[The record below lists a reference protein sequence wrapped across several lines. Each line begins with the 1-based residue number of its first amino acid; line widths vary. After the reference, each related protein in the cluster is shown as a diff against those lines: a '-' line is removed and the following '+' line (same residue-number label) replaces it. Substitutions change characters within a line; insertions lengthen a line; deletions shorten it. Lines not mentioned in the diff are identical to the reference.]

1 MGSLW
6 DEAGWAC
13 AAIVTPIDGAGR
25 IDVDRLGRFG
35 QYLMGA
41 GLNGL
46 VLFGTMGEGP
56 AFPAAERLETAAAL
70 VDRHGFEPGRL
81 VLGIGSCAPAETA
94 WLARRA
100 GELRLAAVLATPPF
114 FFRDVEQEGVYRF
127 YATLAEAAG
136 RGGAPLL
143 LYHIPQVTGVPLS
156 IDTVAR
162 LVEGHPEV
170 VRGIKDSGA
179 NLPDTRALLERLDG
193 RGAVLV
199 GAEQHVAEAMA
210 LGGRGTVCGMANLI
224 PGAMARLVAGDRDA
238 ASAAVESLGQAFEG
252 LPVIPAVKAAVAE
265 LLGDPAWRACVPP
278 LLPATDEQAA
288 ALVRHADP

>member
-1 MGSLW
+1 MGGLW

-13 AAIVTPIDGAGR
+13 AAMVTPIDGAGR

-35 QYLMGA
+35 QRLTGA

-56 AFPAAERLETAAAL
+56 AFPAAERLEATAAL
-70 VDRHGFEPGRL
+70 IDRHGFEPGRL
-81 VLGIGSCAPAETA
+81 VLGIGSCAPAEIA

-114 FFRDVEQEGVYRF
+114 FFRDVQQEGVYRF
-127 YATLAEAAG
+127 YATLADAAG

-143 LYHIPQVTGVPLS
+143 LYHIPQVAGVPLS
-156 IDTVAR
+156 ADTVAR

-179 NLPDTRALLERLDG
+179 DLAYTRALLERLDG

-199 GAEQHVAEAMA
+199 GAEQHIAEAMT
-210 LGGRGTVCGMANLI
+210 LGARGTVCGMANLI
-224 PGAMARLVAGDRDA
+224 PATTARLDAGDPE
-238 ASAAVESLGQAFEG
+238 ASA
-252 LPVIPAVKAAVAE
+252 P
-265 LLGDPAWRACVPP
+265 
-278 LLPATDEQAA
+278 AA
-288 ALVRHADP
+288 A

>member
-1 MGSLW
+1 MGGLW

-13 AAIVTPIDGAGR
+13 AAMVTPIDASGR
-25 IDVDRLGRFG
+25 IDADRLARFG
-35 QYLMGA
+35 QRLMGA

-56 AFPAAERLETAAAL
+56 AFPAAERLDAAAAL
-70 VDRHGFEPGRL
+70 IDRHGFEPGRL

-100 GELRLAAVLATPPF
+100 GELGIAAVLATPPF
-114 FFRDVEQEGVYRF
+114 FFRDVQQEGVYRF

-143 LYHIPQVTGVPLS
+143 LYHIPQVAGVPLS
-156 IDTVAR
+156 ADTVAR

-179 NLPDTRALLERLDG
+179 DLPYTRALLKRLDG
-193 RGAVLV
+193 RAAVLV
-199 GAEQHVAEAMA
+199 GAEQHIAEAMT
-210 LGGRGTVCGMANLI
+210 LGARGTVCGMANLI
-224 PGAMARLVAGDRDA
+224 PATTARLVAGDPE
-238 ASAAVESLGQAFEG
+238 ASAPVAALAQAFEV
-252 LPVIPAVKAAVAE
+252 LPVIPAVKAAVGE
-265 LLGDPAWRACVPP
+265 ILGDPAWRACVPP

-288 ALVRHADP
+288 ALVRHAEP